1 MPSSRLFP
9 LPVLALVA
17 LLVGISACTSNRSD
31 NPDEIRRR
39 TAEATETLRQ
49 DTKAVVEGVK
59 EGMSHDNKPIDIN
72 KASRADLLTLPGL
85 TEREADRII
94 ADRPFDTT
102 HDLVKRRVISDSEYG
117 KIEDRIIAGR

>member
-1 MPSSRLFP
+1 MRLSCVGS
-9 LPVLALVA
+9 LGVIALAA
-17 LLVGISACTSNRSD
+17 LLTGITACTNTRSD

-59 EGMSHDNKPIDIN
+59 EGMGKDNKPIDIN
-72 KASRADLLTLPGL
+72 KASRGDLLTLPGL

-94 ADRPFDTT
+94 AGRPFDTT
-102 HDLVKRRVISDSEYG
+102 HDLVKRRVVSEDEYA
-117 KIEDRIIAGR
+117 KVEDRIIAGH